1 MNNSIELLAP
11 AGSKE
16 SFLSAIEAG
25 CDAVYVGLKDF
36 SARSK
41 AKNFSYS
48 QLHMLCDYAKNKNV
62 KVFVAF
68 NTLLKQSD
76 IQEALQCLEQINST
90 TADAITIQDL
100 ALANIA
106 KKYFPKI
113 KLHASTQLAVH
124 NSLGI
129 KQAKQM
135 GFSRAVLARE
145 LSLKQIKSI
154 KQNSGIELEVFCHGA
169 LCFAVSGLCL
179 FSSFIGGYSGN
190 RGQCTQPC
198 RRLWNV
204 EKKEGFFLSP
214 KDLELADYIQQLK
227 EIGITS
233 IKIEGR
239 MKSADYVYKTV
250 KAYRLLI
257 DSDRNNFA
265 DAVKQAKEILS
276 FDYARQKTTFN
287 FIENS
292 KDIFEP
298 GKTKNI
304 GLYLGIVE
312 DKKDDSFLVK
322 TENNIEVGDSL
333 RIVDKTKDRSTIL
346 IVHEINKCNDIYS
359 ICYENLYIENGFEI
373 YKFADKQKKQ
383 FEDIFDNLIE
393 VPKIKSKT
401 IHSPTFKH
409 SVVLPQLFI
418 RIDDFKWISLLK
430 NIMATTVIKLTKNN
444 LLNIKT
450 ILNINDYYIEIPA
463 YIDEQDV
470 EMFSQNIEFIIK
482 KGCKNFFI
490 NNISHFNFLKNK
502 EINIYAGQFLY
513 TLNLYSAELLSKFNV
528 KAFAVSWEDDLSN
541 ITLLSKALKNK
552 LIVYL
557 SGFPEILVSKMSV
570 ANEIENKNIKSN
582 KDEFK
587 IITNKD
593 DNILIPRFPV
603 SIFNFKN
610 NLTKLKINSFGI
622 DLSYITPNQNYLV
635 QVLKAFNEQI
645 YISSNYKFNIERQ
658 LK

>member
-36 SARSK
+36 SARAK

-48 QLHMLCDYAKNKNV
+48 QLHKLCDYAKNQNV

-68 NTLLKQSD
+68 NTLLKQSE

-90 TADAITIQDL
+90 TADAIIIQDL
-100 ALANIA
+100 ALANLV

-113 KLHASTQLAVH
+113 KLHASTQLSIH

-129 KQAKQM
+129 KQAEQI

-145 LSLKQIKSI
+145 LSLEQIKSI
-154 KQNSGIELEVFCHGA
+154 KQNSSIELEVFCHGA

-198 RRLWNV
+198 RRLWNIGN
-204 EKKEGFFLSP
+204 KEGFFLSP

-257 DSDRNNFA
+257 DADRNNFA
-265 DAVKQAKEILS
+265 DAVKEAKQILS

-287 FIENS
+287 FIQNS

-298 GKTKNI
+298 EKTKNI
-304 GLYLGIVE
+304 GLYLGVIENKQDNVF
-312 DKKDDSFLVK
+312 SIK
-322 TENNIEVGDSL
+322 TVNNIEVGDSL
-333 RIVDKTKDRSTIL
+333 RIVDKNKDRSTVL
-346 IVHEINKCNDIYS
+346 IADGINKYDDTYNIY
-359 ICYENLYIENGFEI
+359 YENLYVENGFEV
-373 YKFADKQKKQ
+373 YKIADKQQKQ

-393 VPKIKSKT
+393 TPKIKYKE
-401 IHSPTFKH
+401 IHSPTFKQ
-409 SVVLPQLFI
+409 SVKLPQLFI
-418 RIDDFKWISLLK
+418 RIDDFKWITLLK
-430 NIMATTVIKLTKNN
+430 SITATIVIKLTKDN

-450 ILNINDYYIEIPA
+450 ISNINDYYIELPA
-463 YIDEQDV
+463 YIDEQDI
-470 EMFSQNIEFIIK
+470 EMFSKNIEFIIK
-482 KGCKNFFI
+482 KGCRNFFI
-490 NNISHFNFLKNK
+490 NNISHFNFFKSK

-513 TLNLYSAELLSKFNV
+513 TLNLYSAELLSKINV
-528 KAFAVSWEDDLSN
+528 KAFTVSWEDDLSN
-541 ITLLSKALKNK
+541 ITLLSKALKDK
-552 LIVYL
+552 LVVYL
-557 SGFPEILVSKMSV
+557 SGFPEIIISKMSV
-570 ANEIENKNIKSN
+570 VNEIENKNIKSN

-593 DNILIPRFPV
+593 NNVLIPRFPV
-603 SIFNFKN
+603 SVFNFKN
-610 NLTKLKINSFGI
+610 NFIKLKINSFGI